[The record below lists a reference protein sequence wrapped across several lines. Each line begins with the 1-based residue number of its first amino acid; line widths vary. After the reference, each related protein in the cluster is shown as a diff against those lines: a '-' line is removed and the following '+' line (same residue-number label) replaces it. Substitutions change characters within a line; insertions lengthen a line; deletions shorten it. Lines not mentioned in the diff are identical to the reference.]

1 MAGGHFFKTMKFI
14 IFINSRIRHG
24 QSVRHPDF
32 SYNAEHQKYIYG
44 GRALTADEFND
55 AAARVFSEKYQTK
68 GFVFSPMVV
77 KEVEATAPP
86 VEAPPEP
93 PEPPAPPASDTP
105 PATETS
111 QPRRSRAFRK
121 GDQVLAP
128 YFPA

>member
-32 SYNAEHQKYIYG
+32 SHNAEHQKYIYG

-55 AAARVFSEKYQTK
+55 AASRVFSEKYQTK
-68 GFVFSPMVV
+68 GFVFAPMVV

-93 PEPPAPPASDTP
+93 SAPPVVDTP

-111 QPRRSRAFRK
+111 QQRRSRAFRK

>member
-1 MAGGHFFKTMKFI
+1 MAGGHFFKTRKFL
-14 IFINSRIRHG
+14 IFIASRIRHG

-68 GFVFSPMVV
+68 GFVFAPMVV

-86 VEAPPEP
+86 TKEP
-93 PEPPAPPASDTP
+93 PEPPAHPVADTP
-105 PATETS
+105 PATEPS
-111 QPRRSRAFRK
+111 QQRRSRAFRK